1 MAFHPDDNLH
11 FLKGVRLL
19 GSDFR
24 FPQGADD
31 LFHVRHPFLADRVGH
46 QIGRDVDG
54 TQGSLL
60 I

>member
-46 QIGRDVDG
+46 QIGWDVDG
-54 TQGSLL
+54 T
-60 I
+60 